1 MGSCT
6 FGLVFSNL
14 LPFFIACPNQLFR
27 NSFNF
32 YRYNLFLCLLE
43 PVIECRVW
51 NIVANAERVDGNS
64 IGLTLGFVEEPQS
77 FLSSFKFSTKVCER
91 DMLVNTPILEAYV
104 SEIDVGRKTEITQV
118 NIGIEVAGQISVAET
133 THGMN
138 RRIIVSYIARQAE
151 HPVERVRSR
160 QYGSIV
166 MNVSTVNE
174 RPDEV
179 SILNIIV
186 VNHRIMLQL
195 VLENGR
201 KSGFLYLTGIIQ
213 ERIE

>member
-1 MGSCT
+1 MAVLT
-6 FGLVFSNL
+6 
-14 LPFFIACPNQLFR
+14 ACPEIFVRTICIEGMLERFSELPVGKRRHDIDFR
-27 NSFNF
+27 KEVSFAVST
-32 YRYNLFLCLLE
+32 LQT
-43 PVIECRVW
+43 V
-51 NIVANAERVDGNS
+51 VDGSLFYSQGSGVDN
-64 IGLTLGFVEEPQS
+64 L
-77 FLSSFKFSTKVCER
+77 
-91 DMLVNTPILEAYV
+91 V

-179 SILNIIV
+179 SVLNIII